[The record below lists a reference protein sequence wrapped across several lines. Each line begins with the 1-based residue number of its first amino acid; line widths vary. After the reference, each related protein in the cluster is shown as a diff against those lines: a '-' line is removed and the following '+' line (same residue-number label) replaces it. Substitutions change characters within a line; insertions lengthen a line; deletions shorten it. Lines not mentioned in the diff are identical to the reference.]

1 VSSATA
7 RPVPGGTGFD
17 PSLAHLYGR
26 LALVERRVRDA
37 VERRR
42 ATDPDPEDRFRGLYI
57 SDDQVDQLLDT
68 PGVAG
73 AVRAGGS
80 VAGPGS
86 AVHPGSA
93 GGPVAAP
100 GRDARAERDL
110 AERFAAEEAAGAPV
124 AAGSD
129 LRLWRLA
136 RAFGLEA
143 LDVDLLLVALAPD
156 LDPRFERLY
165 GYLHDDVSRRRAS
178 AGLALELAGGSE
190 LAGAGPARSRLGP
203 EGALVAGGLLI
214 VEDPDRPFL
223 TRSLR
228 VPDRVTAHLLG
239 DDTPDPLVASL
250 LGDSPDV
257 RFGDVGTLAR
267 ALASGVPLVYIRQA
281 HGASGRAL
289 ARAAFAEAGR
299 AVVDIDLSRL
309 GAGDE
314 PRPIAA
320 AAAREARLRG
330 AGLVAGP
337 VDAISER
344 GVAAVRAFGE
354 ASPPVVLVGTRGWD
368 PAWSREPPLVLD
380 APVPDEAQR
389 HALWVSALDGAA
401 PAGFDPAAA
410 TRAFRL
416 GPEQVVRAARAAHLA
431 AVAAGRDLEQPD
443 IAAGARAQNAAG
455 LERLARRVAP
465 ASGWDDLILP
475 RNTELQLREIAARAR
490 HRDRVVGEWRM
501 GHAAARGRG
510 VTALFAGDSGTGK
523 TLSAEVLAGDL
534 GLDLYVIDL
543 STVIDKY
550 IGETEKNLD
559 RIFTEAD
566 GVNGVLLFDE
576 ADALFGKRS
585 EVKDARDRYANVE
598 VAYLL
603 QRMERFDGI
612 AILTTNLRANV
623 DEAFTRRLDAIVDFP
638 LPEEPDRLRLW
649 ERNLP
654 ARVPREGELDLAFL
668 ARQFRVSGGNIR
680 NVCVSAAYF
689 AAAGDRPIAMA
700 DLIRATEREYRKL
713 GRLTVEAEFGPYMHL
728 LDA

>member
-1 VSSATA
+1 MSAGTA
-7 RPVPGGTGFD
+7 GIPSGAVASRD
-17 PSLAHLYGR
+17 PSLTHLYRR
-26 LALVERRVRDA
+26 LARLERRVREA
-37 VERRR
+37 VDRRR
-42 ATDPDPEDRFRGLYI
+42 AADPDPEDRFRGLYI
-57 SDDQVDQLLDT
+57 SDDQVDRLLAAD
-68 PGVAG
+68 G
-73 AVRAGGS
+73 
-80 VAGPGS
+80 
-86 AVHPGSA
+86 HPGA
-93 GGPVAAP
+93 EIRAAIEDAAT
-100 GRDARAERDL
+100 RDAEDLRVAEAD
-110 AERFAAEEAAGAPV
+110 ADEAQAAGA
-124 AAGSD
+124 D
-129 LRLWRLA
+129 LRLRRLSS
-136 RAFGLEA
+136 AFGLDE

-178 AGLALELAGGSE
+178 AGLALELTGGTE

-203 EGALVAGGLLI
+203 QGALVDQGLLFL
-214 VEDPDRPFL
+214 EDVDRPFL

-228 VPDRVTAHLLG
+228 VPDRVAAHLLG
-239 DDTPDPLVASL
+239 NDAPDTLIARL
-250 LGDSPDV
+250 MGDAPDV
-257 RFGDVGTLAR
+257 RFGDVTALAR
-267 ALASGVPLVYIRQA
+267 GLAAGVPLVYIRQA
-281 HGASGRAL
+281 AGASGRAL
-289 ARAAFAEAGR
+289 ARAAFAHSGQP
-299 AVVDIDLSRL
+299 VVDIDLGRL
-309 GAGDE
+309 LATDE
-314 PRPIAA
+314 PRQIAEA
-320 AAAREARLRG
+320 ASREARLRG

-344 GVAAVRAFGE
+344 GAAAVRAFGE
-354 ASPPVVLVGTRGWD
+354 ASPPVVLVGARGWD
-368 PAWSREPPLVLD
+368 PAWAREPPLLLD
-380 APVPDEAQR
+380 APVPDEGQR
-389 HALWVSALDGAA
+389 HELWVGALDGAA
-401 PAGFDPAAA
+401 PPGFDPETA

-416 GPEQVVRAARAAHLA
+416 GPEQVVRAARAAHRA
-431 AVAAGRDLEQPD
+431 AVAAGRDLEPAD

-455 LERLARRVAP
+455 LERLARRVEPGA
-465 ASGWDDLILP
+465 GWDDLILP
-475 RNTELQLREIAARAR
+475 RAVELQLREIGARAR
-490 HRDRVVGEWRM
+490 HRDQVIGEWRM

-510 VTALFAGDSGTGK
+510 VTTLFAGDSGTGK
-523 TLSAEVLAGDL
+523 TMSAEIIAGDL

-638 LPEEPDRLRLW
+638 LPEEEDRLRLW

-654 ARVPREGELDLAFL
+654 ARVPREGELDLPFL
-668 ARQFRVSGGNIR
+668 ARRFRISGGNIR
-680 NVCVSAAYF
+680 NVCVSAGYF
-689 AAAGDRPIAMA
+689 AAAADHPISMA
-700 DLIRATEREYRKL
+700 DLIRGTEREYRKL
-713 GRLTVEAEFGPYMHL
+713 GHLTVEAEFGPYMHL